1 MKKSRIL
8 EWVSVLIMVPTIIIA
23 LENKSVMGF
32 WGIPILLGIMLVVTI
47 LLTYADWYKRNGR

>member
-8 EWVSVLIMVPTIIIA
+8 ELVSVMIMVPTIIIA
-23 LENKSVMGF
+23 LESKSVMGF

-47 LLTYADWYKRNGR
+47 LLTYADWYKRNDL